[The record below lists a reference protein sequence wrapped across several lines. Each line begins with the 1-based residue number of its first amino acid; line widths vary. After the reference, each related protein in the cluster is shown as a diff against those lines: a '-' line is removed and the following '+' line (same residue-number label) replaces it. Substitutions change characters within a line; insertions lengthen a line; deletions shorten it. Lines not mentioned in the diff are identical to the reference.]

1 VSLKTPLG
9 RAAPMP
15 AADGGDEVLRNY
27 VDGAWLVPDGAELL
41 DVPDPSTGARLA
53 RVPRSRAVEVDA
65 AVTAARRA
73 FLGWREVPVA
83 ERARKVL
90 ALRSEL
96 ENHFEELAASV
107 VRENG
112 KTLGEA
118 RGSLRRGIE
127 ATEFAASAPTTM
139 QGSFLEDV
147 SPGVD
152 TTLLRQ
158 PVGVVAGIT
167 PFNFPVM
174 IPLWMA
180 PLALVCGNTFLLKP
194 SERVPLSATI
204 LARLFDTAGFPKG
217 TFNLVHGDAAAVNAI
232 LEHPGIDAVSFVGS
246 APTARHVYTTAAAH
260 GKRVQAL
267 AGAKNHLIVMPD
279 ADLDRAVPAILS
291 SAFGQSGE
299 RCLAGSVVLAVEP
312 VGDALVGRLAES
324 VRSLKLGPADDPT
337 TDVGPVIRADHRAR
351 VLHWIEE
358 GKSGGATIAAQ
369 GPAPPGGPGFYVAPV
384 LFDRVRP
391 DMAIAQEEIF
401 GPVLSV
407 IRVASLEEALEVANR
422 ARFGNASAIFT
433 RDGRA
438 AREFTHRIEAGM
450 LGINLGVPA
459 PAAYFPFAGWK
470 GSFYGDLHATGRDAI
485 EFYTR
490 KKVVTSRWG

>member
-1 VSLKTPLG
+1 
-9 RAAPMP
+9 MP
-15 AADGGDEVLRNY
+15 AEVARDQVLPNF
-27 VDGAWLVPDGAELL
+27 VDGAWVHPDGAELL
-41 DVPDPSTGARLA
+41 DVPDPSTGARIA
-53 RVPRSRAVEVDA
+53 RVPRSRPLDVDA
-65 AVTAARRA
+65 AVAAARRA
-73 FLGWREVPVA
+73 FPRWREVPVA
-83 ERARKVL
+83 ERARRVL
-90 ALRSEL
+90 ALRLEL
-96 ENHFEELAASV
+96 ESHFEELAASV

-118 RGSLRRGIE
+118 RGSVRRGIE
-127 ATEFAASAPTTM
+127 ATEFAASAPTTL

-180 PLALVCGNTFLLKP
+180 PLALVCGNTFVLKP
-194 SERVPLSATI
+194 SERVPLSATL
-204 LARLFDTAGFPKG
+204 LAQRFDAAGFPKG
-217 TFNLVHGDAAAVNAI
+217 TFNLVHGDAPAVNAI

-299 RCLAGSVVLAVEP
+299 RCLAGSVVVAVEP
-312 VGDALVGRLAES
+312 VGDPLVARLAEA
-324 VRSLKLGPADDPT
+324 VRRLKLGPADDPA

-351 VLHWIEE
+351 VLQWIAA
-358 GKSGGATIAAQ
+358 GTADGATVAAT
-369 GPAPPGGPGFYVAPV
+369 GTAPTTGDGFYVAPV

-391 DMAIAQEEIF
+391 EMAIAQEEIF
-401 GPVLSV
+401 GPVLAV
-407 IRVASLEEALEVANR
+407 VRVPSLDEALTVANR
-422 ARFGNASAIFT
+422 ARFGNAAAIFT
-433 RDGRA
+433 RDGRS

-490 KKVVTSRWG
+490 KKVVTSRWS

>member
-1 VSLKTPLG
+1 MSTPET
-9 RAAPMP
+9 
-15 AADGGDEVLRNY
+15 GDEVLSNY
-27 VDGAWLVPDGAELL
+27 VDGSWVQPRGVDLL

-53 RVPRSRAVEVDA
+53 RVPRSGPSDVAA
-65 AVTAARRA
+65 AVAAARKA
-73 FLGWREVPVA
+73 FLEWREVPVA
-83 ERARKVL
+83 ERARRVL
-90 ALRSEL
+90 ALRAEL
-96 ENHFEELAASV
+96 ESHVDQLVASV

-112 KTLGEA
+112 KTLAEA
-118 RGSLRRGIE
+118 RGSVRRGIE

-139 QGSFLEDV
+139 QGAFLEDV

-152 TTLLRQ
+152 TLLLRQ

-194 SERVPLSATI
+194 SERVPLSATL
-204 LARLFDTAGFPKG
+204 LARLFESAGFPRG
-217 TFNLVHGDAAAVNAI
+217 TFNLVHGDAAAVDAI

-279 ADLDRAVPAILS
+279 ADLDRAVPAIVS

-299 RCLAGSVVLAVEP
+299 RCLAGSVVVAVEP
-312 VGDALVGRLAES
+312 VGDALVTRLADA
-324 VRSLKLGPADDPT
+324 VRHLKLGPADDPT

-351 VLHWIEE
+351 VLRWIDA
-358 GKSGGATIAAQ
+358 GTAAGATVAAR
-369 GPAPPGGPGFYVAPV
+369 GTMPAGEAGFYVAPV

-391 DMAIAQEEIF
+391 EMSIAQEEIF
-401 GPVLSV
+401 GPVLAV
-407 IRVASLEEALEVANR
+407 VRVASLDAALEVANR
-422 ARFGNASAIFT
+422 ARFGNAAAIFT
-433 RDGRA
+433 RDGRS

-450 LGINLGVPA
+450 LGVNLGVPA

-490 KKVVTSRWG
+490 KKVVTSRWT

>member
-1 VSLKTPLG
+1 MPVAG
-9 RAAPMP
+9 APQ
-15 AADGGDEVLRNY
+15 EVVDNY
-27 VDGAWLVPDGAELL
+27 VDGVWVRPAGAEFLE
-41 DVPDPSTGARLA
+41 VPDPSTGALLA
-53 RVPRSRAVEVDA
+53 KVPRSRALDVDA
-65 AVTAARRA
+65 AVAAARRA
-73 FLGWREVPVA
+73 FPAWREVPVA
-83 ERARKVL
+83 ERARRIL
-90 ALRSEL
+90 ALRHLL
-96 ENHFEELAASV
+96 ESHQEELARSV

-112 KTLGEA
+112 KTLDEA
-118 RGSLRRGIE
+118 RGSVRRGIE
-127 ATEFAASAPTTM
+127 AVEFAASAPTTM

-180 PLALVCGNTFLLKP
+180 PLALVCGNTFILKP
-194 SERVPLSATI
+194 SERVPLSAAR
-204 LARLFDTAGFPKG
+204 LARLFGEAGFPPG
-217 TFNLVHGDAAAVNAI
+217 AFNLVHGDAAAVDAI

-279 ADLDRAVPAILS
+279 ADLVRSVPAIVS

-299 RCLAGSVVLAVEP
+299 RCLAGSVVVAVEP
-312 VGDALVGRLAES
+312 VGDPLVARLAEA
-324 VRSLKLGPADDPT
+324 VRNLKLGPADEEG

-351 VLHWIEE
+351 ILQWIED
-358 GKSGGATIAAQ
+358 GTAGGAMVAAR
-369 GPAPPGGPGFYVAPV
+369 GAAPAASRGFYVAPV

-391 DMAIAQEEIF
+391 EMAIAQEEIF

-407 IRVASLEEALEVANR
+407 IRVGSLDEAIEVANR
-422 ARFGNASAIFT
+422 ARFGNAAAIFT
-433 RDGRA
+433 RDGKA

-450 LGINLGVPA
+450 LGVNIGVPA
-459 PAAYFPFAGWK
+459 PAAYFPFVGWK
-470 GSFYGDLHATGRDAI
+470 GSFYGDLHATGRDAV

-490 KKVVTSRWG
+490 KKVVTARWF

>member
-1 VSLKTPLG
+1 MTD
-9 RAAPMP
+9 AP
-15 AADGGDEVLRNY
+15 VLENY
-27 VDGAWLVPDGAELL
+27 VDGAWTPVGGADLL
-41 DVPDPSTGARLA
+41 DVPDPSTGALLA
-53 RVPRSRAVEVDA
+53 RVPRSRAIDVDS
-65 AVTAARRA
+65 AVAAARRA
-73 FLGWREVPVA
+73 FPAWRDVPVA
-83 ERARKVL
+83 DRARRIL
-90 ALRSEL
+90 ALRQRIEAAA
-96 ENHFEELAASV
+96 EELARSV

-112 KTLGEA
+112 KTIGEA
-118 RGSLRRGIE
+118 RGSVRRGIE
-127 ATEFAASAPTTM
+127 AVEFAASAPTTL
-139 QGSFLEDV
+139 QGAFLEDV
-147 SPGVD
+147 TPGVD

-194 SERVPLSATI
+194 SERVPLSAAI
-204 LARLFDTAGFPKG
+204 LARLFGEAGFPAG

-279 ADLDRAVPAILS
+279 ADLERSVPAIVA

-299 RCLAGSVVLAVEP
+299 RCLAGSVVVAVEP
-312 VGDALVGRLAES
+312 VGDPLVERIAES
-324 VRSLKLGPADDPT
+324 VRHLSMGPADAAA

-351 VLHWIEE
+351 ILQWIE
-358 GKSGGATIAAQ
+358 SGVAEGATVAARGTVPK
-369 GPAPPGGPGFYVAPV
+369 GPAGFYVPPV

-391 DMAIAQEEIF
+391 EMAIAQEEIF

-407 IRVASLEEALEVANR
+407 IRVPSLDEAIQVANR
-422 ARFGNASAIFT
+422 ARFGNAAAIFT
-433 RDGRA
+433 RDGKA
-438 AREFTHRIEAGM
+438 AREFAHRIEAGM
-450 LGINLGVPA
+450 VGVNIGVPA
-459 PAAYFPFAGWK
+459 PAAYFPFVGWK

-490 KKVVTSRWG
+490 KKVVTTRWF